1 MLAAPQSEMRI
12 GVVSDTHGYFDP
24 KLNQALAGV
33 QMILHAG
40 DVGSQ
45 DVLDSLGR
53 IAPVRAVRG
62 NVDSPEAELPLS
74 LKLHCEQ
81 LQIEMVHILQTSQSE
96 VQEWAELASAGNKPP
111 VRSERFLE
119 AFDDSTNV
127 VIFGHSHQPHL
138 SALGPVIFFNPGS
151 AGKKRF
157 SLPRSCGLLEPVPG
171 GILAWIELLEKY
183 NGPVPPRIQLDF
195 KRIAGL

>member
-1 MLAAPQSEMRI
+1 MRI

-24 KLNQALAGV
+24 KLNEVLTGV

-45 DVLDSLGR
+45 DVLDKLSR

-62 NVDSPEAELPLS
+62 NVDSPEADLPSS
-74 LKLHCEQ
+74 LKLACEQ
-81 LQIEMVHILQTSQSE
+81 LQIEMVHILSASQSG
-96 VQEWAELASAGNKPP
+96 VQGWAEMASAGNRPP
-111 VRSERFLE
+111 ARSERFLK

-127 VIFGHSHQPHL
+127 VIFGHSHQPYL
-138 SALGPVIFFNPGS
+138 SALGRILFFNPGS
-151 AGKKRF
+151 AGKRRF
-157 SLPRSCGLLEPVPG
+157 LLPRSCGLLEPVPG

-183 NGPVPPRIQLDF
+183 NGPVPPRIQIDFTGIQLDS
-195 KRIAGL
+195 KG